1 VEVVILPTAAD
12 VGAYAAD
19 LVAAQIERKPD
30 TVLGVA
36 TGSSPVGIYREL
48 ARRQQEGA
56 LDLGGIRCFALDEY
70 VGLPPDHPGSYATFL
85 EQEVVRPFGLP
96 RSRVRL
102 PDGRAG
108 DLERACEDYER
119 AIAEAGGID
128 LQILGIGTNGH
139 IGFNEPVSSLSSR
152 TRVKALSAQTRTDN
166 ARFFADDEEVPTHC
180 VTQGLGTILEAR
192 QGNGPRRSSA
202 QGPVCGGSG
211 ARASGPGGARGER
224 EAQPDSFCRR
234 SISIRLPWVPALR
247 LFSWILRNQSASSV
261 SPAASASLM

>member
-19 LVAAQIERKPD
+19 LVAAQIARKPD

-152 TRVKALSAQTRTDN
+152 TRVKALSSQTRTDN

-192 QGNGPRRSSA
+192 QVVLVA
-202 QGPVCGGSG
+202 QGERKAPAVAAAVEGPVSSMCPASVLQFHR
-211 ARASGPGGARGER
+211 RATVVLDE
-224 EAQPDSFCRR
+224 
-234 SISIRLPWVPALR
+234 
-247 LFSWILRNQSASSV
+247 
-261 SPAASASLM
+261 PAAGGLALGDYYRFVLQAKDRFRGRA